1 MAKKSLSKKKLAR
14 TVIQI
19 LISFTA
25 LYIVL
30 VKTDT
35 EQLLEI
41 IGTANPFY
49 LMLAFLVFNVSKIL
63 NALRLNRFFRAIGL
77 QLKELY
83 NLQLYYLGMF
93 YNMFLPGGIGGDG
106 YKIYIL
112 KKNHSMKMVNVFKA
126 VFWDRVAGVFALV
139 FLTAVFLLP
148 STFAE
153 LYREYVPATYAVIAV
168 SYPFSWLLT
177 RLLYKQFKSI
187 FLITAG
193 ESILIQA
200 AQALSAWFILLA
212 LAVPSNH
219 IDYLAIFLVSTAA
232 VVLPI
237 TVGGAGAREITF
249 FYLLKHLGLDPNPGV
264 ALSLIFF
271 AISAISAL
279 IGMFLQGRSGGKR
292 EENNQENS
300 TDTMKNPGC
309 RQYPPL
315 IFLAI
320 QQHPLSSIEHQRP

>member
-1 MAKKSLSKKKLAR
+1 MAKKSISKKNLAR
-14 TVIQI
+14 TIIQI
-19 LISFTA
+19 LISATA

-30 VKTDT
+30 AKTDT
-35 EQLLEI
+35 EKLLEI
-41 IGTANPFY
+41 ISTANPFY
-49 LMLAFLVFNVSKIL
+49 LTLAFVVFNISKIL

-77 QLKELY
+77 QLRELY

-112 KKNHSMKMVNVFKA
+112 KKNHSMKMVNVFNA

-139 FLTAVFLLP
+139 FLTAVFLIP
-148 STFAE
+148 SSFAMR
-153 LYREYVPATYAVIAV
+153 YSEYIPATYAVIAL
-168 SYPFSWLLT
+168 SYPLSWALT
-177 RLLYKQFKSI
+177 KFLYKQFKSI

-212 LAVPSNH
+212 LSVPSNH
-219 IDYLAIFLVSTAA
+219 IDYLAIFLISTVA

-237 TVGGAGAREITF
+237 TIGGAGAREITF
-249 FYLLKHLGLDPNPGV
+249 FYLLKHLGLDPNSGV

-271 AISAISAL
+271 AIGALSAL
-279 IGMFLQGRSGGKR
+279 IGMFLQGRPGGKK
-292 EENNQENS
+292 EKAAK
-300 TDTMKNPGC
+300 KNE
-309 RQYPPL
+309 Q
-315 IFLAI
+315 
-320 QQHPLSSIEHQRP
+320 

>member
-1 MAKKSLSKKKLAR
+1 MTKKSISKKKIVR
-14 TVIQI
+14 TIIQL

-35 EQLLEI
+35 EKLLEI
-41 IGTANPFY
+41 IRTANPLY
-49 LMLAFLVFNVSKIL
+49 LFVAFVVFNISKIL

-77 QLKELY
+77 RLKEIY

-112 KKNHSMKMVNVFKA
+112 KKNHSMKMVNVFNA

-139 FLTAVFLLP
+139 FLTALFLLP

-153 LYREYVPATYAVIAV
+153 IHREYIPVVYGVIV
-168 SYPFSWLLT
+168 LCYPLSWMLT
-177 RLLYKQFKSI
+177 RFLYKQFNRI
-187 FLITAG
+187 FLVTAG

-200 AQALSAWFILLA
+200 AQAVSAWFILLA
-212 LAVPSNH
+212 LSVPSNH
-219 IDYLAIFLVSTAA
+219 IDYLAIFLVSTVAT
-232 VVLPI
+232 VLPI

-249 FYLLKHLGLDPNPGV
+249 FYSLQYLELDPNAGV

-271 AISAISAL
+271 AISAVSAL
-279 IGMFLQGRSGGKR
+279 IGMFLQGRSGRKH
-292 EENNQENS
+292 ENAVTSNN
-300 TDTMKNPGC
+300 
-309 RQYPPL
+309 
-315 IFLAI
+315 
-320 QQHPLSSIEHQRP
+320 

>member
-1 MAKKSLSKKKLAR
+1 MTKKSISKKKLAR
-14 TVIQI
+14 TIIQVF
-19 LISFTA
+19 ISFTA

-35 EQLLEI
+35 EKLLEI
-41 IGTANPFY
+41 ISTANPLY
-49 LMLAFLVFNVSKIL
+49 LILAFVVFNISKIL

-83 NLQLYYLGMF
+83 NIQLYYLGMF

-112 KKNHSMKMVNVFKA
+112 KKNHSMKMVNVFNA

-139 FLTAVFLLP
+139 FLTAVFLIP
-148 STFAE
+148 SSFAQ
-153 LYREYVPATYAVIAV
+153 LYSEYIPATYAIIAL

-187 FLITAG
+187 FLVTAG

-200 AQALSAWFILLA
+200 AQALSAWFILLS

-219 IDYLAIFLVSTAA
+219 IDYLAIFLVSTVA

-249 FYLLKHLGLDPNPGV
+249 FYLLQPLGLDTNSGV

-279 IGMFLQGRSGGKR
+279 IGMFLQSRPKEKHEKR
-292 EENNQENS
+292 Q
-300 TDTMKNPGC
+300 TLK
-309 RQYPPL
+309 
-315 IFLAI
+315 
-320 QQHPLSSIEHQRP
+320 